1 MDLLHTR
8 IIGILRQIPKGKVAT
23 YGQIAALADS
33 PRAARQVVWVL
44 HTHADKLKLPWFRV
58 INSKGTISLPRS
70 AGFEEQRTRLMREKV
85 IVSPAGK
92 IDLKVFQWSP
102 ARKPVRKKKSAT

>member
-8 IIGILRQIPKGKVAT
+8 IIHILKLIPKGKVAT

-44 HTHADKLKLPWFRV
+44 HTHSRELKLPWFRV
-58 INSKGTISLPRS
+58 INSKGTISLPKNG
-70 AGFEEQRTRLMREKV
+70 GFEEQRTRLIRDGIKV
-85 IVSPAGK
+85 TAQGKVELKQYQWQPAGNR
-92 IDLKVFQWSP
+92 P
-102 ARKPVRKKKSAT
+102 RKKTPTT